1 MSNRLKEL
9 YQTQIKEHSKNPF
22 NEGEMQ
28 DPTHVL
34 KAYNPLCGDK
44 YSVFLKVED
53 NTILDASFTGFGC
66 AISKASSSIL
76 VKKSIGRNLDEV
88 AEIVKLFLKIIDPE
102 SKIPAQELSDDPE
115 LLAFSATRKF
125 PERQKCAS
133 LSWDEMKKMIAPFSE
148 DGTN

>member
-22 NEGEMQ
+22 NEGEML
-28 DPTHVL
+28 DATHVL

-44 YSVFLKVED
+44 YSLFLKVVD
-53 NTILDASFTGFGC
+53 NTVLDASFTGFGC

-76 VKKSIGRNLDEV
+76 VKKSIGRKLDEI

-115 LLAFSATRKF
+115 LLAFSATRQF
-125 PERQKCAS
+125 HERQKCAS

-148 DGTN
+148 EGTN